1 MLNWRYI
8 VGTFAVRIPVTTRRA
23 MLPVEEDTLA
33 IMRWRLAQLTSS
45 NRWVPVLTL
54 HITLIEGRINALGG
68 NSSTILP
75 SPWGAKGAPGKQ
87 PHPSRPAHPHG
98 PGDHDDDRHRAT
110 GKIDGVIYDRFG
122 AFEGFE
128 LLTEGGRW
136 HIYRSR
142 EADMEELIRF
152 AWERRAVI
160 TVHSDDHN
168 RPVLLTL
175 RG

>member
-45 NRWVPVLTL
+45 NRWVPVLKL
-54 HITLIEGRINALGG
+54 YITLIEGRINALGG

-122 AFEGFE
+122 AFEAFE